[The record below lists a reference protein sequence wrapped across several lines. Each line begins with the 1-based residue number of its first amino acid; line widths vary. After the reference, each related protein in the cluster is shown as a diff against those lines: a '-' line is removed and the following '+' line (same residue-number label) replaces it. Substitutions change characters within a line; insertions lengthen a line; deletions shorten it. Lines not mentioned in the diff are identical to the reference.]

1 MPALYA
7 GVEKKLRHGSSS
19 SVTGT
24 VHPVQH
30 SAEEAYYPN
39 HAVPRRPKVKTQN
52 CRYKRAFIKRK
63 KYAKR
68 FPEEQRY
75 YPIWKKGELCIVA

>member
-1 MPALYA
+1 MCVKKDDGNNGACFSGRGNTVAIQSDSRCARVVWVTVRSMPALYA

-39 HAVPRRPKVKTQN
+39 HTRFQGDPR
-52 CRYKRAFIKRK
+52 
-63 KYAKR
+63 
-68 FPEEQRY
+68 
-75 YPIWKKGELCIVA
+75 